1 MRRFVLAAW
10 VLAWATVSIRAQGTF
25 EVTGTPIPSE
35 LLQQNYGTVS
45 KGIVGYD
52 LSICN
57 ITAFKQSI
65 VSSKIY
71 QALAQAN
78 TPLQPIGKQIM
89 LAAILRNQGHSK
101 SVVLSVALNSL
112 NGVLSILA
120 GSKYKVPTGL
130 LAGATLVSLSGQQ
143 IMSGLKPV
151 LPADLVEKYESQVL
165 EPALVLDSGSCVER
179 TMFTIPAGGA
189 TAKTRVKPESLS
201 FHIE

>member
-1 MRRFVLAAW
+1 MRRLVLAACM
-10 VLAWATVSIRAQGTF
+10 LACAAVSVRAQGTF
-25 EVTGTPIPSE
+25 EVTGTPIPND

-45 KGIVGYD
+45 KAIVGYD

-57 ITAFKQSI
+57 LTQSKQSV

-78 TPLQPIGKQIM
+78 TPLQPIGKQIL
-89 LAAILRNQGHSK
+89 LAAILRNQSHSK

-120 GSKYKVPTGL
+120 ASKYKVPPGL
-130 LAGATLVSLSGQQ
+130 LTAATLISLSGQQ
-143 IMSGLKPV
+143 IMSGVKPV

-165 EPALVLDSGSCVER
+165 EPALVLDGGSCVER
-179 TMFTIPAGGA
+179 TVFAIAAGA
-189 TAKTRVKPESLS
+189 TAKTRVKAESLT